1 MKQQEWSHQCWH
13 HIKRPNLWGQIH
25 KIRRETASKTWL
37 NTKKKRKKRL
47 ALTSGFFIL
56 HRDFGNFVAGI
67 KTIMRTLSYIFTSV
81 RPKCNNQQKVFV
93 IS

>member
-47 ALTSGFFIL
+47 ALTSGFFYFAPGFRKL
-56 HRDFGNFVAGI
+56 CGGD
-67 KTIMRTLSYIFTSV
+67 
-81 RPKCNNQQKVFV
+81 
-93 IS
+93 